1 MATEMGGIIILF
13 PLNNKIIDFYK
24 KNFKKEIIPIFA
36 DNDAHYEK
44 TIKINIDGLEPQI
57 ARPGHP
63 DDVVSVKKL
72 PNIMV
77 DSGFIGSCTNGRFED
92 MDNVAQILKNRKIA
106 MGRVLKIVP
115 ATDKIWQRCLDSG
128 LISIFKKSGALVGS
142 AGCAGC
148 ANGQIG
154 QTGSGEISVS
164 SGNRNFIGKQGKGD
178 IFLASPATVAASLV
192 AGYITSVDNI
202 PKHSKSFDIPTHKKQ
217 QMQRRKKIT
226 VPLSVEGQAW
236 VIKIDNIDTDMI
248 FHNRYLSIT
257 NLNEMGQFTFKTVK
271 GFETFTKKVKKGD
284 ILIVGKNFGCGSS
297 RQQAVDCF
305 LSLRIGAIIAES
317 FGAIYE
323 RNAINSGFPIL
334 TVEDITQ
341 KINDKD
347 KISIN
352 FITGE
357 IVNKTQT
364 TTYQATPFFH
374 IQKEIYLRGGM
385 LKT

>member
-1 MATEMGGIIILF
+1 MGQYTF
-13 PLNNKIIDFYK
+13 
-24 KNFKKEIIPIFA
+24 
-36 DNDAHYEK
+36 
-44 TIKINIDGLEPQI
+44 
-57 ARPGHP
+57 
-63 DDVVSVKKL
+63 
-72 PNIMV
+72 
-77 DSGFIGSCTNGRFED
+77 
-92 MDNVAQILKNRKIA
+92 
-106 MGRVLKIVP
+106 
-115 ATDKIWQRCLDSG
+115 
-128 LISIFKKSGALVGS
+128 
-142 AGCAGC
+142 
-148 ANGQIG
+148 
-154 QTGSGEISVS
+154 
-164 SGNRNFIGKQGKGD
+164 
-178 IFLASPATVAASLV
+178 
-192 AGYITSVDNI
+192 
-202 PKHSKSFDIPTHKKQ
+202 
-217 QMQRRKKIT
+217 
-226 VPLSVEGQAW
+226 
-236 VIKIDNIDTDMI
+236 
-248 FHNRYLSIT
+248 T
-257 NLNEMGQFTFKTVK
+257 NLK
-271 GFETFTKKVKKGD
+271 GFENFANEVKKGD